1 MSGGSLTEEQK
12 EEEVETVKDTKS
24 AQQQYGGIPEEPRVL
39 RE

>member
-12 EEEVETVKDTKS
+12 EEVETVKDTKS